1 MRLKARL
8 TAARAETDHMRAA
21 AQQGTAAVTELP
33 KLQSELASAR
43 EALKSLRTQQDRQL
57 QQQRSALAAL
67 AATAGPGEGTAAA
80 LAAAAAAAAMACGSN
95 GGSRGPSAAAGVPDI
110 VQVLQLAQQQLCQQ
124 QLDREGL
131 LAKLNETRAAIERK
145 NTLIRF
151 AQRNAGT
158 RVGWH

>member
-1 MRLKARL
+1 
-8 TAARAETDHMRAA
+8 
-21 AQQGTAAVTELP
+21 
-33 KLQSELASAR
+33 
-43 EALKSLRTQQDRQL
+43 
-57 QQQRSALAAL
+57 
-67 AATAGPGEGTAAA
+67 
-80 LAAAAAAAAMACGSN
+80 MACGSN

-151 AQRNAGT
+151 AQRNAGM
-158 RVGWH
+158 RVGWHECGVQSGTLKRIVES